1 MAAASDAMAAPE
13 SRPRAEV
20 RASLLTAK
28 ASGAIATIAVRGEPA
43 SLVEALRSLCGGSEI
58 PSAGE
63 VSLRRFADVDAGLL
77 VRLRADLAWL
87 MPHGGVRIVE
97 RLASA
102 LADLGVEWADG
113 PTGFDDPRDVHPES
127 ADAIEAAMLA
137 ALAESA
143 SPLAIPLLLDQ
154 PRRWRE
160 HAALGDSADPF
171 TDDDRARWRRL
182 DRLIDP
188 PTVCVVGPPNAGKST
203 LLNTLAGRDVAIA
216 SPVAGTTRDFVS
228 TRLDLAGLVVE
239 WLDLPGFGEAEA
251 EGGLGDDRD
260 LASIDAAAIDVAS
273 RMLDRADL
281 VVLLAS
287 PDQAWASTRLQD
299 GTPTLRV
306 MSKSDLPQAATSPRS
321 READRIISATTGHGV
336 ADLVCAVRDALVPP
350 GDLAHPGPWQP
361 RTSPKDAPIR
371 GR

>member
-1 MAAASDAMAAPE
+1 
-13 SRPRAEV
+13 
-20 RASLLTAK
+20 
-28 ASGAIATIAVRGEPA
+28 
-43 SLVEALRSLCGGSEI
+43 
-58 PSAGE
+58 
-63 VSLRRFADVDAGLL
+63 
-77 VRLRADLAWL
+77 
-87 MPHGGVRIVE
+87 
-97 RLASA
+97 
-102 LADLGVEWADG
+102 
-113 PTGFDDPRDVHPES
+113 
-127 ADAIEAAMLA
+127 
-137 ALAESA
+137 
-143 SPLAIPLLLDQ
+143 PLAIPLLLDQ

-239 WLDLPGFGEAEA
+239 WLDLPGFGEVEA

-287 PDQAWASTRLQD
+287 PDQAWASTRQPD

-321 READRIISATTGHGV
+321 READCIISATTGHGV